1 MRRARCVWRLCCTL
15 PRTAAPGDVGG
26 GRLLRAEGGTEEIRA
41 TASFKVE
48 VDDVLTVLTPGG
60 GAFGAAGSDVGAGS
74 AAIGAA
80 ARDVGASG
88 SGST

>member
-1 MRRARCVWRLCCTL
+1 M
-15 PRTAAPGDVGG
+15 
-26 GRLLRAEGGTEEIRA
+26 RAEGGTEEIRA

-74 AAIGAA
+74 APIGAA